1 MLDSAQLVQF
11 VLCKPIWIR
20 TIIFSWSSLTYCFFC
35 EMQDMDGGNWWLGIG
50 QSFIGYWPAKLFTHL
65 ADGPAKLVQWGGE
78 IVNTRNYGQH
88 TTTQMGSGHFAE
100 EGFGKASFF
109 RNLRIINY
117 LYHLQPVQEF
127 FLQTLNTTCYNAQ
140 KGFNEEWGAHFYYG
154 GPGYNALCPQIFGH
168 KDIQLLV
175 CTDHI

>member
-1 MLDSAQLVQF
+1 
-11 VLCKPIWIR
+11 
-20 TIIFSWSSLTYCFFC
+20 
-35 EMQDMDGGNWWLGIG
+35 MDGGNWWLGIG

-78 IVNTRNYGQH
+78 IVNTRSYGQH

-127 FLQTLNTTCYNAQ
+127 LLQMLNSTCYNVQ

-154 GPGYNALCPQIFGH
+154 GPGYNALCP
-168 KDIQLLV
+168 
-175 CTDHI
+175 